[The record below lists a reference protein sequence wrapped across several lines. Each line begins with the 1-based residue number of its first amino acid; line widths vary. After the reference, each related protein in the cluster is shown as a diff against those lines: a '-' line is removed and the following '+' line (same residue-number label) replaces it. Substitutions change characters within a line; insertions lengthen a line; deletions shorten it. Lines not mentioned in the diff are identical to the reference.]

1 VTYNDPV
8 MRELALIKVQATSE
22 DRAEVMQL
30 VDIFRAQIVDVTL
43 DSLIIQIVGKENQ
56 VNSLIELLSNFG
68 IIEMVRTGRVAM
80 VRGSTSQTGVVED
93 TAVAAHANGHQ

>member
-1 VTYNDPV
+1 
-8 MRELALIKVQATSE
+8 
-22 DRAEVMQL
+22 L

-56 VNSLIELLSNFG
+56 VNSLIELLRDFG

-80 VRGSTSQTGVVED
+80 VRGAASQTGMVED
-93 TAVAAHANGHQ
+93 TAMAVNGNGHHRT